1 MDLAELGRKAAI
13 QTGRQLAEIIDAAI
27 SSGDYQSLNEELKK
41 ASTYKAEGSAYDK
54 AWEKSSFG
62 KKGAG
67 PKSAS
72 GPEENASKTGWSGDP
87 LASSEVKKAMRRG
100 GSLFKRSFFYGGA
113 VIFGILSLINGVLSG
128 VFGGFTLPLIVTLI
142 LTVLLF
148 REGRKEAKRAEA
160 EDEQERREREFM
172 ADAERHAA
180 ERQRSQASADSYSAR
195 QNGPSGYEEAK
206 DASRRAAEN
215 SQSAGRQAADR
226 STAGGQTAAA
236 QAESRTKKHDPET
249 EKMLEEGRRYIASIH
264 HLNDVIDDEEMS
276 RKLDRLEL
284 VVTKIFDQVDKDPK
298 SAPDLRRLMQYYLP
312 ATEKLVKTYADL
324 CSQEIETPNIAA
336 TKKQIEDSLDTVN
349 GAFEKLLNEFF
360 QDTAWDVSS
369 DISVMETMFA
379 QDGLTEDELAK
390 ARRRAQESL
399 KSGGTEGTQ
408 STAAQQG
415 QSTAAQENRAGLQQG
430 NAAAEQSTEAE
441 SGRKVTTVTHGGKA
455 MQKLE

>member
-1 MDLAELGRKAAI
+1 MAKDQNDFSDMDLAEIGRKAAI

-27 SSGDYQSLNEELKK
+27 SSGDYQSLNEQLKN
-41 ASTYKAEGSAYDK
+41 ASTYKAEGSAYDR

-72 GPEENASKTGWSGDP
+72 RAEESGDP
-87 LASSEVKKAMRRG
+87 LSSSEVKRAMRRG
-100 GSLFKRSFFYGGA
+100 GSLFKRSLFYGGA
-113 VIFGILSLINGVLSG
+113 VIFGILSFINAALSA
-128 VFGGFTLPLIVTLI
+128 VFGGFTVPMVVTII
-142 LTVLLF
+142 LTVLCF

-180 ERQRSQASADSYSAR
+180 ERKRSESSAERAQQDSY
-195 QNGPSGYEEAK
+195 GEAK
-206 DASRRAAEN
+206 DAVWRQSDSRAAAAGRTGTEGGA
-215 SQSAGRQAADR
+215 SRQSTAGQTSAGR
-226 STAGGQTAAA
+226 T
-236 QAESRTKKHDPET
+236 ESRVKKHDPET

-284 VVTKIFDQVDKDPK
+284 VVTKIFDQVDRNPK

-324 CSQEIETPNIAA
+324 CGQEIETPNIAA

-369 DISVMETMFA
+369 DISVMETMLA

-390 ARRRAQESL
+390 ARRKAQESTTT
-399 KSGGTEGTQ
+399 TEQ
-408 STAAQQG
+408 NA
-415 QSTAAQENRAGLQQG
+415 EAGK
-430 NAAAEQSTEAE
+430 
-441 SGRKVTTVTHGGKA
+441 KVTTVTHGGKA